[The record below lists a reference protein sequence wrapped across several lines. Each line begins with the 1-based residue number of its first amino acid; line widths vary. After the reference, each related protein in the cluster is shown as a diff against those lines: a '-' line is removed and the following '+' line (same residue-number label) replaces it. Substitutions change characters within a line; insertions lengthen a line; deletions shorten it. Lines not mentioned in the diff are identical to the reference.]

1 MCIGALVA
9 LAGCSRERTAATR
22 GIGVYPGNPD
32 ESFAPS
38 LVKGDRSYRNIALE
52 RITYQSSCYDYNLTS
67 QLVTDGII
75 GTGPAA
81 YVDINYRSGMQ
92 SGKVVRELH
101 ERLFDGKPDS
111 RIEFNVPDPT
121 VEIAFH
127 GMTVQADRIEI
138 MGAGGA
144 RGEVTV
150 YGSNDGTKWEELGWD
165 PVSGRWE
172 FSCAVDLE
180 EPVEYS
186 LFRMDFDVNGA
197 EGLSLNTVNFYR
209 DGELLDV
216 LPSTRFISVWRS
228 AGAADEWV
236 TVDLGFESEFDKLV
250 FHWLNPAASG
260 EILTSHDNIVW
271 TSVAEIGSAA
281 DFGEVKLAKAA
292 RARYVRAAFAAS
304 ADGRPFE
311 LSELEVYGRGG
322 AAVAA

>member
-1 MCIGALVA
+1 MKRILLLAAAVAA

-22 GIGVYPGNPD
+22 GIGVYPGDPD

-75 GTGPAA
+75 GTQQTA
-81 YVDINYRSGMQ
+81 YVDINYHSGTQ
-92 SGKVVRELH
+92 SGKVERELH

-111 RIEFNVPDPT
+111 RIEFRVPDPT
-121 VEIAFH
+121 VEIVFH
-127 GMTVQADRIEI
+127 GMTVQTDRIEI
-138 MGAGGA
+138 MGAGGV

-150 YGSNDGTKWEELGWD
+150 YGSKDGTSWEELGWD
-165 PVSGRWE
+165 PVSGQWE
-172 FSCAVDLE
+172 FSCSIDLE

-186 LFRMDFDVNGA
+186 VFRMDFDVNGA
-197 EGLSLNTVNFYR
+197 DALSLNTVNFYM

-216 LPSTRFISVWRS
+216 LPSTRFVSAWRS
-228 AGAADEWV
+228 AGATDEWV

-271 TSVAEIGSAA
+271 TSVARIGSAA

-304 ADGRPFE
+304 ADGR
-311 LSELEVYGRGG
+311 
-322 AAVAA
+322 